1 MNLLN
6 PPTYDEKRE
15 KRRKKIVVAAIF
27 ALLMVAFIAWHFRNW
42 PEERVVNRF
51 FERLEAKDYE
61 GAYGIWLADPGWK
74 QHPQKYEQY
83 PFNAF
88 YLDWGPGGEYGPIRS
103 HKIASSMSPKTSG
116 GGSSTTGVIVEVTVN
131 ERAEPARLWVE
142 TDDKS
147 LTFSPY

>member
-15 KRRKKIVVAAIF
+15 KRRKQIIAAAIF
-27 ALLMVAFIAWHFRNW
+27 VLLLIAFMAWQFRYW
-42 PEERVVNRF
+42 PEERVVNKF
-51 FERLEAKDYE
+51 FDRLEAKDFE
-61 GAYGIWLADPGWK
+61 GAYGIWRADPQWK
-74 QHPQKYEQY
+74 QHPQQHAQY
-83 PFNAF
+83 PFNEF

-103 HKIASSMSPKTSG
+103 HKIANSMSPRTSG
-116 GGSSTTGVIVEVTVN
+116 GGSSTTGVIVEVVVN

-142 TDDKS
+142 KDDKS

>member
-15 KRRKKIVVAAIF
+15 KRRKKMVAAAAF
-27 ALLMVAFIAWHFRNW
+27 ALLVVAFLAWQFRNW
-42 PEERVVNRF
+42 PEERVVSRF

-61 GAYGIWLADPGWK
+61 GAYGIWLADPQWK

-103 HKIASSMSPKTSG
+103 HKISSSMSPRTSG

-142 TDDKS
+142 KDDKS